1 MTENYNESSAIC
13 EYNQWAGHYRP
24 LCVNAHGQETQQEIG
39 AAADC
44 NNFWSL
50 LAGILTIKMNQL

>member
-13 EYNQWAGHYRP
+13 EYNQWAGHYGP
-24 LCVNAHGQETQQEIG
+24 LCLNAHGQETQQGIG

-44 NNFWSL
+44 NNF
-50 LAGILTIKMNQL
+50 